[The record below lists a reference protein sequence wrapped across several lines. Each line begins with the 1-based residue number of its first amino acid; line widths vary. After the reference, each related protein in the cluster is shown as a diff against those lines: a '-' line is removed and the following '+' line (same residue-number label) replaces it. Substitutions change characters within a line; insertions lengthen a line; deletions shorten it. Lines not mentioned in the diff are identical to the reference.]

1 MAWAWCLPCGFT
13 TPLPYFYPIYFA
25 VLLVHRQQRDDEAC
39 AHKYVSAFPL
49 RLCMLSQRT
58 KYNISPMPCIDQ
70 SSRPLQ
76 VQEGLG
82 DVQEAGPVEVSFRT
96 DLVSP
101 HPHGPLLNPT
111 LTSAC
116 PNALYLPRII
126 PYVY

>member
-39 AHKYVSAFPL
+39 AHKYVDAFPL

-58 KYNISPMPCIDQ
+58 KYNIAPMPVIDQ

-82 DVQEAGPVEVSFRT
+82 DVQEARSVEVSFRI

-101 HPHGPLLNPT
+101 TRTVRFSIRH
-111 LTSAC
+111 
-116 PNALYLPRII
+116 
-126 PYVY
+126 